1 MIRNIDSS
9 IAEQLV
15 RAKVQTVLPTTARQ
29 PALKPE
35 ESRESARSFA
45 DVLQEKMSGAVTFS
59 KHAQKRIN
67 SRQIGMNEQEIDKL
81 KEVIGKLETKGVK
94 ESLVL
99 LQNRDRE
106 DFAFVVNVK
115 NRTVITA
122 ITETMMKEN
131 IFTNI
136 DSTVVLKS

>member
-1 MIRNIDSS
+1 MTLSRIETSV
-9 IAEQLV
+9 AEQLV
-15 RAKVQTVLPTTARQ
+15 RAKVQTGLPGGAVRPSGE
-29 PALKPE
+29 PAQAP
-35 ESRESARSFA
+35 SRSFS
-45 DVLQEKMSGAVTFS
+45 DVLQEKMNGTVTFS

-81 KEVIGKLETKGVK
+81 KEVIGKLEHKGVK

-122 ITETMMKEN
+122 LTETMMKEN

>member
-1 MIRNIDSS
+1 MISNIESTV
-9 IAEQLV
+9 AEQLI
-15 RAKVQTVLPTTARQ
+15 RAKVQTGLPKTVRS
-29 PALKPE
+29 PAEGADGAGPV
-35 ESRESARSFA
+35 RSFSE
-45 DVLQEKMSGAVTFS
+45 VLQEKMSGSVTFS

>member
-1 MIRNIDSS
+1 MIRNIDSTVV
-9 IAEQLV
+9 EQLV
-15 RAKVQTVLPTTARQ
+15 RAKVQ
-29 PALKPE
+29 PAVPRTGPE
-35 ESRESARSFA
+35 RNEAVRPDDGQSRSFA
-45 DVLQEKMSGAVTFS
+45 DVLQEKMQGAVTFS

>member
-1 MIRNIDSS
+1 MMRNIDSS

-15 RAKVQTVLPTTARQ
+15 RSKVRTDLPQTVRN
-29 PALKPE
+29 PAGRTDETGP
-35 ESRESARSFA
+35 ARSFS
-45 DVLQEKMSGAVTFS
+45 DVLQEKMNGTVTFS

-81 KEVIGKLETKGVK
+81 KEVIGKLENKGVK

-122 ITETMMKEN
+122 LTETMMKEN

>member
-1 MIRNIDSS
+1 MMRNIDSS

-15 RAKVQTVLPTTARQ
+15 RAKVQPVLPRISGT
-29 PALKPE
+29 PAGQQAEDP
-35 ESRESARSFA
+35 SGVRSFA
-45 DVLQEKMSGAVTFS
+45 DVLQEKMQGSVTFS